1 METLYTGHIHG
12 FPPMANISY
21 GSFST
26 AWGSQGG
33 LIALGVVLGS
43 SVSLVGL
50 AFAFITYS
58 LFSDLKSLA
67 GTALLS
73 LLASLF
79 MSQLLFVIGVGGVQD
94 SELCLSLSLALLF
107 MKLASLCW
115 ICCCCHHA
123 LVLFRSNTNINSNPE
138 SSMGKA
144 LANYSLVSW
153 GFPLLMLGVAAA
165 FKYQERE
172 VKISGA
178 QVIAQIVHELNG
190 ENHCWLM
197 EGSAYVWGFL
207 MPAVMLLFSGFYL
220 ACQGG
225 GAIKIAA
232 ALQIDSRS
240 KNKLVK
246 KRGLQIGLFFKILV
260 VLATVIV
267 LGAVA
272 SIWNVMEL
280 WSLYSIA
287 QGVQG
292 LVIALLV
299 SCNCKVLK
307 LYSAPR
313 VRKSRRGTYRNLKE
327 GDGGRFGIL
336 SITNPNYH
344 DNGQSVNPTNDS
356 SPSLIKMSYKE
367 SNFIDRMDKAT
378 PTVLDCAFTG
388 ELSTSLSIDELS
400 KSPLPVSV

>member
-12 FPPMANISY
+12 FPPTANISY
-21 GSFST
+21 GSLST

-67 GTALLS
+67 GTTLLS

-115 ICCCCHHA
+115 LCCCCHHA
-123 LVLFRSNTNINSNPE
+123 LVLFRSNTNLSPNPE
-138 SSMGKA
+138 YSMGKA
-144 LANYSLVSW
+144 LANYSFISW
-153 GFPLLMLGVAAA
+153 GYPLIMLGVAAA
-165 FKYQERE
+165 FKYKERE
-172 VKISGA
+172 IKISGA

-190 ENHCWLM
+190 DNHCWLM
-197 EGSAYVWGFL
+197 EGSAYIWGFL
-207 MPAVMLLFSGFYL
+207 IPAIILLFTGFYL
-220 ACQGG
+220 ACQGE

-232 ALQIDSRS
+232 ALQVDSRA
-240 KNKLVK
+240 KNKLIK

-260 VLATVIV
+260 VLSSVV
-267 LGAVA
+267 GLGAIA

-280 WSLYSIA
+280 WSVYSIA
-287 QGVQG
+287 QGIQG

-307 LYSAPR
+307 LYSAPKTH
-313 VRKSRRGTYRNLKE
+313 KSRRGTYRNLKE
-327 GDGGRFGIL
+327 GDGGRYGIL
-336 SITNPNYH
+336 SVSNPNYE
-344 DNGQSVNPTNDS
+344 DVANAVNLPDDS
-356 SPSLIKMSYKE
+356 SSSLTKMSYKE
-367 SNFIDRMDKAT
+367 GCFIDRIDSSAST
-378 PTVLDCAFTG
+378 ALDCAFNG
-388 ELSTSLSIDELS
+388 ELTTSLSIDELT
-400 KSPLPVSV
+400 KKPLPVSV

>member
-12 FPPMANISY
+12 FPTTANISY
-21 GSFST
+21 GSLST

-67 GTALLS
+67 GTTLLS

-94 SELCLSLSLALLF
+94 VELCLSLSLALLF

-115 ICCCCHHA
+115 LCCCCHHA
-123 LVLFRSNTNINSNPE
+123 LVMFRSNTNLNPYPE
-138 SSMGKA
+138 PSMGKV
-144 LANYSLVSW
+144 LANYSIISW

-165 FKYQERE
+165 FKYKEKDI
-172 VKISGA
+172 KISGA
-178 QVIAQIVHELNG
+178 QVLAQIVHELNG
-190 ENHCWLM
+190 DDHCWLM
-197 EGSAYVWGFL
+197 EGSAYIWGFL
-207 MPAVMLLFSGFYL
+207 VPAIVLLFCGFYL

-232 ALQIDSRS
+232 ALQVDSRA
-240 KNKLVK
+240 KNKLIK
-246 KRGLQIGLFFKILV
+246 KRGLQIGLFFKIL
-260 VLATVIV
+260 IV
-267 LGAVA
+267 LSTVVGLGTIA
-272 SIWNVMEL
+272 SVWNVVEL
-280 WSLYSIA
+280 WSIYSIA

-313 VRKSRRGTYRNLKE
+313 SSKTRRGSYRNLKD
-327 GDGGRFGIL
+327 GDGGRYGVL
-336 SITNPNYH
+336 SIANPNYEDKTH
-344 DNGQSVNPTNDS
+344 IVADES
-356 SPSLIKMSYKE
+356 STCLTKLSYKE
-367 SNFIDRMDKAT
+367 RSFVDRMDSV
-378 PTVLDCAFTG
+378 PTALDCSFNG
-388 ELSTSLSIDELS
+388 ELSTSLSIDELPR
-400 KSPLPVSV
+400 KPLPIPV